1 MPAWHTTSPI
11 ATVLF
16 LHASAGRYGAD
27 RQLEALV
34 EGLDR
39 QRFRPVVVLGAQGA
53 LVDRLR
59 ESGVEVHVRPLAVL
73 GRRLASGRGAGSLA
87 LKLARD
93 RAAIGGL
100 ARKRG
105 TAIVHTNSS
114 IIVSGQAVAAG
125 ADALHVQH
133 VREIYAGSAGA
144 MATALW
150 PLYRR
155 RLLRADA
162 LACVSRAAAA
172 QFDGSGRVLVLHDGL
187 TWAPRT
193 VRREKARHALGLDPD
208 RFVVG
213 MVGRVSDW
221 KGQHVLASALSDP
234 ALADIQAIGI
244 VAGDAAPLQPQHE
257 TDLIALRDKLGL
269 AERFTLLGFR
279 EDLETV
285 FGAVDVLAVPSS
297 HPDAF
302 PNAVLEAAASSVP
315 IVAMDVGGLPEMVV
329 DGQTGR
335 LVPAADVRRLAAVLR
350 ELADDPDQGRR
361 LGEAAAAKVRSRFG
375 LAPMISAVEELYD
388 LLLAARRCGDGR
400 RRLRD

>member
-16 LHASAGRYGAD
+16 LHASAGSYGAD

-34 EGLDR
+34 QGLDR
-39 QRFRPVVVLGAQGA
+39 RRFRPVVVLGAQGP

-59 ESGVEVHVRPLAVL
+59 ESEVEVHVRPLAVL
-73 GRRLASGRGAGSLA
+73 ARRLSSGRGAGSLA

-93 RAAIGGL
+93 RVAVGRL
-100 ARKRG
+100 ARQRG
-105 TAIVHTNSS
+105 TTIVHTNSS
-114 IIVSGQAVAAG
+114 IIVSGQAVADRAG
-125 ADALHVQH
+125 ALHVQH

-144 MATALW
+144 VGMALW

-172 QFDGSGRVLVLHDGL
+172 QFNGSDRVNVLHDGL
-187 TWAPRT
+187 TWAPRR
-193 VRREKARHALGLDPD
+193 VRREEARHALGLRSD

-221 KGQHVLASALSDP
+221 KGQHLLAQALADP
-234 ALADIQAIGI
+234 ALANIEAVGI
-244 VAGDAAPLQPQHE
+244 VAGKAAPLQPQHE
-257 TDLIALRDKLGL
+257 TDLIALRDRLGL
-269 AERFTLLGFR
+269 AERFRLLGFR
-279 EDLETV
+279 EDLESV

-302 PNAVLEAAASSVP
+302 PNTVLEAAASRVP
-315 IVAMDVGGLPEMVV
+315 IVAMGVGGLPEMLV

-335 LVPAADVRRLAAVLR
+335 LVPPTDVGMLAAILR
-350 ELADDPDQGRR
+350 ELAEDPEQRRR
-361 LGEAAAAKVRSRFG
+361 LGDAAAEDVRARFG
-375 LAPMISAVEELYD
+375 LAPMISAVEDLYGR
-388 LLLAARRCGDGR
+388 LLEGAECARP
-400 RRLRD
+400 

>member
-1 MPAWHTTSPI
+1 MPNWHTTAPI

-16 LHASAGRYGAD
+16 LHASAGSYGAD

-39 QRFRPVVVLGAQGA
+39 QRFRPVVVLGAQGG

-73 GRRLASGRGAGSLA
+73 ARRLSSGRGARSLA
-87 LKLARD
+87 MKLARD
-93 RAAIGGL
+93 RATVGDL
-100 ARKRG
+100 ARQRG
-105 TAIVHTNSS
+105 TTIVHTNSS
-114 IIVSGQAVAAG
+114 ILVSGQAVAERAG
-125 ADALHVQH
+125 ALHVQH
-133 VREIYAGSAGA
+133 VREIYDGSAGA
-144 MATALW
+144 LGVALW

-155 RLLRADA
+155 LLLRADA
-162 LACVSRAAAA
+162 LPCVSRAAAA
-172 QFDGSGRVLVLHDGL
+172 QFDGSGRALVLHDGL
-187 TWAPRT
+187 TWVPRR
-193 VRREKARHALGLDPD
+193 VRREEARDALGLDPD

-221 KGQHVLASALSDP
+221 KGQHLLAQALADP

-244 VAGDAAPLQPQHE
+244 VAGEAAPLQRQHE
-257 TDLIALRDKLGL
+257 TDLIALRDGLGL
-269 AERFTLLGFR
+269 AERFKLLGFR

-302 PNAVLEAAASSVP
+302 PNTVLEAAASSVP
-315 IVAMDVGGLPEMVV
+315 VVAMDIGGLPEMIV

-335 LVPAADVRRLAAVLR
+335 LVPAADVRRLASVLR
-350 ELADDPDQGRR
+350 ELADDPEQGHR
-361 LGEAAAAKVRSRFG
+361 LGEAAAAEVRSRFG

-388 LLLAARRCGDGR
+388 VLLAARGPVG
-400 RRLRD
+400 